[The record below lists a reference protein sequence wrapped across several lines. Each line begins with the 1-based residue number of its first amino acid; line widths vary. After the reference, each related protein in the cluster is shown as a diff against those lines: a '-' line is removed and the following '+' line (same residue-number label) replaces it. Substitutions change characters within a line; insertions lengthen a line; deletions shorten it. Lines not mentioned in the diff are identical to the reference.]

1 MQRTLVVLAAL
12 AALAACGR
20 AEQKGYPADYEI
32 NFMRACE
39 AQSDVAGLCACTW
52 EGIEAQ
58 IDPDEFSALER
69 LPGPERQSHPLTQQI
84 EQITLACHASL
95 TQAQPAEPTP
105 EP

>member
-1 MQRTLVVLAAL
+1 MKRALVAFAAC

-20 AEQKGYPADYEI
+20 AEQKSYPADYQF

-39 AQSDVAGLCACTW
+39 AQSDLPGLCACTW
-52 EGIEAQ
+52 ERIEAQ
-58 IDPDEFSALER
+58 IDPNDFAALER
-69 LPGPERQSHPLTQQI
+69 LPGPERQAHPLTQQI

-95 TQAQPAEPTP
+95 SQAQPAEPTP